1 MPKKCLFVLLTF
13 SLLIM
18 ACQPLQVDLAA
29 PAATI
34 SAPTPSAS
42 ASVPIGSGDHQVSV
56 QSAGIQRE
64 FLLHIPIG
72 YQKGVHYP
80 LVVAL
85 HGRGGTSAEMAE
97 YTGFSNK
104 ADQEGFIVI
113 YPLAVWENRTWM
125 VVSGAGSLEDLTFVW
140 DVITYAING
149 LGADP
154 GRVYVA
160 GFSNGAGMAHRL
172 GCALAG
178 KIAGI
183 ATVAGSYPVH
193 ENCAPNVPL
202 PVIAFHGTA
211 DYFVPYLGDTIQP
224 SIPEWASAWAARN
237 GCQNE
242 AIVIFDQDGV
252 LGKNWTGCDRDVV
265 VSLYTVAEGGH
276 QWLGS
281 PTYEGVGGVVRRI
294 NATDMIWDFFEDY
307 P

>member
-1 MPKKCLFVLLTF
+1 VLKIYIVVLINF
-13 SLLIM
+13 FLLVV
-18 ACQPLQVDLAA
+18 ACQPLQVDLTDSV
-29 PAATI
+29 ATSTPEP
-34 SAPTPSAS
+34 SAPIQPG
-42 ASVPIGSGDHQVSV
+42 PGDHQVTI
-56 QSAGIQRE
+56 QSAGMQRD
-64 FLLHIPIG
+64 FIMHIPVG
-72 YQKGVHYP
+72 YQDGAFYP

-85 HGRGGTSAEMAE
+85 HGRGSTSAEMAD

-113 YPLAVWENRTWM
+113 YPQAVWENRTWM

-140 DVITYAING
+140 DAITYAIDT
-149 LGADP
+149 LGADSE
-154 GRVYVA
+154 RVYVT

-193 ENCAPNVPL
+193 ENCSPSTPL

-224 SIPEWASAWAARN
+224 SIPVWANAWAERN

-242 AIVIFDQDGV
+242 AVVIFDQDGV
-252 LGKNWTGCDRDVV
+252 LGKSWTGCDQDVV
-265 VSLYTVAEGGH
+265 VSLYTVDEGGH

-281 PTYEGVGGVVRRI
+281 PTYQGVGGVVRRI
-294 NATDMIWDFFEDY
+294 NATDMIWEFFEAY